1 MKSVKIMKEQ
11 DRGLT
16 FAMILLAT
24 ATAFVVTP
32 DVHAQKSGD
41 DWNRSVLPKSVEVIK
56 KGEN

>member
-32 DVHAQKSGD
+32 DFHAQKSGD
-41 DWNRSVLPKSVEVIK
+41 DWNRSVLPKSVEP
-56 KGEN
+56 